1 MRRRQQS
8 GFTYLMVL
16 FAVAFMGVVL
26 AAAGETWQSVR
37 QREREVE
44 LLFVGNAFRQAIGG
58 YYEGTP
64 GPAKRFPRSLE
75 ELLKDPRYL
84 ATRRYLRKIYVDPV
98 TGKSEWGLVKGP
110 DGGIIGVQP
119 FGRGADQ
126 TRELSRGA
134 GGVRRGETV
143 RGLEIRLRPGQWC
156 GGAWCASRDLGPL
169 HGTLACRALPRHP
182 DPRLRRARRDDA
194 VRTSS
199 APLAA
204 TDAVIEEERT
214 PAPLSPPQ
222 TP

>member
-1 MRRRQQS
+1 MRRQQQS

-44 LLFVGNAFRQAIGG
+44 LLFVGNAFRHAIGG
-58 YYEGTP
+58 YYDGTP

-98 TGKSEWGLVKGP
+98 TGKSEWGLVKAP
-110 DGGIIGVQP
+110 DGGIIGVHSLSAAAP
-119 FGRGADQ
+119 IK
-126 TRELSRGA
+126 RENFPA
-134 GGVRRGETV
+134 
-143 RGLEIRLRPGQWC
+143 GLEAFAAAKQYADWKFVYAPGS
-156 GGAWCASRDLGPL
+156 GAAASGARAGTSGPFTTPSPVAPSPNTPTPAFGAPGAMTPSGPL
-169 HGTLACRALPRHP
+169 
-182 DPRLRRARRDDA
+182 
-194 VRTSS
+194 
-199 APLAA
+199 
-204 TDAVIEEERT
+204 
-214 PAPLSPPQ
+214 APLSPPQ